1 MYVLLVGNSS
11 ILVSL
16 PTLPLPLRRI
26 HLRLPRQEEAVAAAA
41 VADSILGVGLAWKT
55 EIEPWPV

>member
-1 MYVLLVGNSS
+1 MLRVVMYVLLVGNSS

-41 VADSILGVGLAWKT
+41 VADSILGVGLA
-55 EIEPWPV
+55 